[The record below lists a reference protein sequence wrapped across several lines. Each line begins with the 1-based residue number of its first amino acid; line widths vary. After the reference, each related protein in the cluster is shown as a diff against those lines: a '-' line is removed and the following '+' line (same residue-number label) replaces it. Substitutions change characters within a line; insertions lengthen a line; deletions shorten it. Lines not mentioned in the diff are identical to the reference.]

1 MAVDRLLPT
10 EDGPELVSLVRE
22 IAQAELAPRAAADE
36 AAARFPRD
44 AFAML
49 GEIGLLGLPYP
60 EEYGGAGQPYEVYL
74 QALEEVAMAWMS
86 VGVGVSVHVM
96 ATYAMAAFGTAE
108 QRASYLPEM
117 ISGQARSE
125 AVKPRLFKPDIEAPS
140 MPANGHAHANGY
152 TNGNDSNG
160 NSKEPVEEYSDGYTN
175 GSGLVFEDLEDV
187 KLELD
192 NFDGYFR
199 RIS

>member
-10 EDGPELVSLVRE
+10 DEGAELVALIRE

-49 GEIGLLGLPYP
+49 GEAGLLGLPYP
-60 EEYGGAGQPYEVYL
+60 EEHGGAGQPYEVYL

-96 ATYAMAAFGTAE
+96 ATYAMAAFGTSE

-117 ISGQARSE
+117 ISGRAAGRVC
-125 AVKPRLFKPDIEAPS
+125 AVGGP
-140 MPANGHAHANGY
+140 G
-152 TNGNDSNG
+152 
-160 NSKEPVEEYSDGYTN
+160 
-175 GSGLVFEDLEDV
+175 
-187 KLELD
+187 
-192 NFDGYFR
+192 
-199 RIS
+199 RI